1 MTVVSNTSPL
11 NYLIL
16 IGHADILSKL
26 YEAVEIPRAVFD
38 ELQDRRS
45 PGLVRKWMKD
55 PPTWLRVSITVHK
68 LDAELEQ
75 IQIGERQA
83 IILAQQIRSD
93 FIILD
98 DLRARRIAR
107 GRNLN
112 VVGTVGVLTSAAEQ
126 GLIDLGEAVENL
138 RRTSFR
144 ISPAL
149 LESLAKR
156 E

>member
-38 ELQDRRS
+38 ELQDPRS

-83 IILAQQIRSD
+83 IILAQQATVMIPCTDAVRGEEVGDRTRSQD
-93 FIILD
+93 
-98 DLRARRIAR
+98 
-107 GRNLN
+107 
-112 VVGTVGVLTSAAEQ
+112 TC
-126 GLIDLGEAVENL
+126 
-138 RRTSFR
+138 FR
-144 ISPAL
+144 L
-149 LESLAKR
+149 LCWC
-156 E
+156 

>member
-75 IQIGERQA
+75 IQIGEKAIVTIVASHIAGREDVNQKADESNEQRVDAAQTIHCQA
-83 IILAQQIRSD
+83 EVGAECS
-93 FIILD
+93 
-98 DLRARRIAR
+98 
-107 GRNLN
+107 NLN
-112 VVGTVGVLTSAAEQ
+112 PSPEVVHDRLHRSQ
-126 GLIDLGEAVENL
+126 
-138 RRTSFR
+138 R
-144 ISPAL
+144 
-149 LESLAKR
+149 
-156 E
+156 